1 MPFYRCT
8 VNEIG
13 PASDGTETPAP
24 VVYINL
30 TDTAGSF
37 GPAWFFAGAGAQNQM
52 LSVGVAAINSSKHV
66 EVAAVAPNSGNNPST
81 EVRRM
86 YLLTS

>member
-1 MPFYRCT
+1 MPWYKCT

-30 TDTAGSF
+30 TDLGGSF
-37 GPAWFFAGAGAQNQM
+37 GPTWFYAGNGAQNQM
-52 LSVGVAAINSSKHV
+52 LSIGVAAITANKKV
-66 EVAAVAPNSGNNPST
+66 EVGAIAPNSGNNPST
-81 EVRRM
+81 EISRI
-86 YLLTS
+86 YLLSA

>member
-1 MPFYRCT
+1 MPFYKCT

-13 PASDGTETPAP
+13 PASDGSETPVP

-30 TDTAGSF
+30 TDAAGSF
-37 GPAWFFAGAGAQNQM
+37 GPTWFYAGAGAQTQM

-66 EVAAVAPNSGNNPST
+66 EVAAVAPNNGNNPYT
-81 EVRRM
+81 EVSRI
-86 YLLTS
+86 YLLSS